1 PDRNRHHD
9 LIYKTCYQQQ
19 KMVTQ
24 ETTKTT
30 SKRRRDITRYLIA
43 IVVLVLVNVLVYNYF
58 FRIDLTED
66 KRYSISPVTKQM
78 LGNLP
83 EEVFVEVY
91 LEGDFPSGFKRL
103 QQSVRETLDEF
114 RIYADG
120 KVRYSF
126 YDPNSI
132 TDEKKRAAFMQQ
144 LAQKGIQPTNLK
156 ATEEGKQVER
166 LVFPGAVIRYKG
178 KETAVNFLKGNLAA
192 TPDERLNQSVEGV
205 EYELATAVRKV
216 AFQGNKTIGYI
227 TGQGELEYQQVTD
240 LLGSLQQYYRV
251 AMGDLDQIPTLDGL
265 DLIIVAKPTGTYSDA
280 DKYKIDQFIMKG
292 GKAVFFVDALD
303 ASLDSLGSG
312 GTFAMPYNHNLDD
325 LFFRYGVRLNP
336 TLIMDLNSGF
346 IPMVTGYTGGRP
358 ATEMINWRFY
368 PLLNKYSK
376 HPITRNLDAVY
387 SKFVGTIDTVKAA
400 GVRKTPLVYTSRYSR
415 IMQAP
420 VPLTLEEARMKVN
433 PEQYQAGE
441 QPVGYLLEGTF
452 TSLFRNRRAPAG
464 AANTTVKEQG
474 VPTQIAVFSD
484 GDLIRNDVNPRTG
497 QAYELGFD
505 RFNNIKFANKE
516 LAMNTIH
523 YLLDSE
529 GLINVRSKEIKL
541 RPLDRVRVQEEKT
554 YWQALNLAAPIALLI
569 LFGITRYYLRKRKY
583 EKF

>member
-1 PDRNRHHD
+1 
-9 LIYKTCYQQQ
+9 
-19 KMVTQ
+19 MVTQ
-24 ETTKTT
+24 DTTKTA
-30 SKRRRDITRYLIA
+30 SKHRRDITGYVIA
-43 IVVLVLVNVLVYNYF
+43 IVVLVVLNALVYNYF
-58 FRIDLTED
+58 FRLDLTED
-66 KRYSISPVTKQM
+66 KRYSISPVTEQM
-78 LGNLP
+78 LGNLQD
-83 EEVFVEVY
+83 EVFVEVY
-91 LEGDFPSGFKRL
+91 LEGDFPAGFKRL
-103 QQSVRETLDEF
+103 HQSVRETLDEF
-114 RIYADG
+114 RIYSDG
-120 KVRYSF
+120 NVRF
-126 YDPNSI
+126 LFFDPNSI
-132 TDEKKRAAFMQQ
+132 TDEKKRAEFMQQ

-166 LVFPGAVIRYKG
+166 LVFPGAVIKYKG

-192 TPDERLNQSVEGV
+192 SPDERLNQSVEGV

-216 AFQGNKTIGYI
+216 AFQGNKVIGYI
-227 TGQGELEYQQVTD
+227 TGQGELPQQQATD
-240 LLGSLQQYYRV
+240 LLGSLQEYYRV
-251 AMGDLDQIPTLDGL
+251 ALGELDQIPSLQGL
-265 DLIIVAKPTGTYSDA
+265 DLIIIAKPTASYTEA
-280 DKYKIDQFIMKG
+280 DKYKIDQFIMNG
-292 GKAVFFVDALD
+292 GKAVFFVDAMN
-303 ASLDSLGSG
+303 AELDSLGAG

-358 ATEMINWRFY
+358 QTEMLNWRFY

-387 SKFVGTIDTVKAA
+387 SKFIGTIDTVKAT

-415 IMQAP
+415 VMQAP
-420 VPLTLEEARMKVN
+420 VPLTLEEIRMEVN

-441 QPVGYLLEGTF
+441 QPVGYLLEGSF

-464 AANTTVKEQG
+464 AASTAVKEQG
-474 VPTQIAVFSD
+474 VPTKIAVFSD

-541 RPLDRVRVQEEKT
+541 RPLDKVRVQEEKT
-554 YWQALNLAAPIALLI
+554 FWQALNLIGPLVVLA

>member
-1 PDRNRHHD
+1 
-9 LIYKTCYQQQ
+9 
-19 KMVTQ
+19 MVTQ

-30 SKRRRDITRYLIA
+30 SKRRRDITRYLLA
-43 IVVLVLVNVLVYNYF
+43 IVALVVANVLVYNYF

-78 LGNLP
+78 LGELP
-83 EEVFVEVY
+83 GEVFVEVY

-103 QQSVRETLDEF
+103 QQSVREILDEF
-114 RIYADG
+114 RIYANG
-120 KVRYSF
+120 NVRYEF

-132 TDEKKRAAFMQQ
+132 TDEKKRAEFMQQ
-144 LAQKGIQPTNLK
+144 LGQKGIQPTNLR

-166 LVFPGAVIRYKG
+166 LVFPGAVIRYNG

-192 TPDERLNQSVEGV
+192 SPDERLNQSVEGV
-205 EYELATAVRKV
+205 EYELAAGVRKI
-216 AFQGNKTIGYI
+216 AFQGTKTIGYI
-227 TGQGELEYQQVTD
+227 TGQGELDFQQVTD
-240 LLGSLQQYYRV
+240 LLGSLQEYYRV
-251 AMGDLDQIPTLDGL
+251 AMGNLDEIPSLEGL
-265 DLIIVAKPTGTYSDA
+265 DLIIIAKPTRPYSDA
-280 DKYKIDQFIMKG
+280 DKYKIDQFLMNG

-303 ASLDSLGSG
+303 ANLDSLGRG

-346 IPMVTGYTGGRP
+346 IPLVTGYTGGRP
-358 ATEMINWRFY
+358 STEMINWRFY
-368 PLLNKYSK
+368 PLLNKFSK

-387 SKFVGTIDTVKAA
+387 SKFIGTIDTVKAT
-400 GVRKTPLVYTSRYSR
+400 GVTKTPLLHTSRYSR

-420 VPLTLEEARMKVN
+420 VPLTLEEARMEVN

-464 AANTTVKEQG
+464 VANTSVKEQG

-554 YWQALNLAAPIALLI
+554 YWQVLNLVAPIVLLA
-569 LFGITRYYLRKRKY
+569 LFGVTRYYLRKRRY